1 LLVGHIDVGEIL
13 SRDKLVERV
22 TALKEARRRIVFT
35 NGCFDLLH
43 PGHIALLEKCR
54 SMGDALIVG
63 MNSDRSVEELK
74 GPGRPLLPDQ
84 ERAEVLAALA
94 AVDFVSIFDEPTP
107 RELVAAV
114 LPHVLVKG
122 ADWGAY
128 IVGRDD
134 VEASGGQ
141 VISLQLEAGWSTS
154 ALVET
159 VVERFGSGSKVV
171 AAATPRS
178 KVEQADPLPGP

>member
-1 LLVGHIDVGEIL
+1 MLVGHIDVGEIL

-22 TALKEARRRIVFT
+22 AALQRAGRRIVFT

-43 PGHIALLEKCR
+43 PGHIVLLEKCR

-63 MNSDRSVEELK
+63 MNSDRSVQELK
-74 GPGRPLLPDQ
+74 GPRRPLLPEQ

-122 ADWGAY
+122 ADWGTY

-141 VISLQLEAGWSTS
+141 VISLQLEPGWSTT

-159 VVERFGSGSKVV
+159 VVERFGSGSKVQG
-171 AAATPRS
+171 PRS
-178 KVEQADPLPGP
+178 KVE

>member
-1 LLVGHIDVGEIL
+1 LLVGYIDVGEIL
-13 SRDKLVERV
+13 SRDKVVERV
-22 TALKEARRRIVFT
+22 AALKRAGRRIVFT

-54 SMGDALIVG
+54 SMGDVLIVG
-63 MNSDRSVEELK
+63 MNSDRSVQELK
-74 GPGRPLLPDQ
+74 GPGRPLLPEQ

-94 AVDFVSIFDEPTP
+94 AVDFVSIFDEATP

-122 ADWGAY
+122 ADWGGY

-141 VISLQLEAGWSTS
+141 VVSLQLEPGWSTT

-159 VVERFGSGSKVV
+159 VVERFGNRSKVQS
-171 AAATPRS
+171 PRS
-178 KVEQADPLPGP
+178 KVESG

>member
-1 LLVGHIDVGEIL
+1 MLVGHIDVGEIL
-13 SRDKLVERV
+13 SRDKVVERV
-22 TALKEARRRIVFT
+22 AALKRAGRRIVFT

-43 PGHIALLEKCR
+43 PGHIVLLEKCR

-63 MNSDRSVEELK
+63 MNSDRSVQELK
-74 GPGRPLLPDQ
+74 GPGRPLLPEQ
-84 ERAEVLAALA
+84 ERAEVLAGLA
-94 AVDFVSIFDEPTP
+94 AVDFVSIFDEATP

-122 ADWGAY
+122 SDWGGY

-141 VISLQLEAGWSTS
+141 VISLQLEPGWSTT

-159 VVERFGSGSKVV
+159 IAERFGSGSKVQ
-171 AAATPRS
+171 RS
-178 KVEQADPLPGP
+178 KGPKVESI